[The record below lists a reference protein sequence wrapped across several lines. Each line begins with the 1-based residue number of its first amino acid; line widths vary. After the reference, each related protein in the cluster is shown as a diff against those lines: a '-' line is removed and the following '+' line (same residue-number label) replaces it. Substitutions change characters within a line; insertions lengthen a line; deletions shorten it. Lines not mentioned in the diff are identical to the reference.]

1 MSVQRASPTRPGRPL
16 LVPMEAKDK
25 AEVSSHPAFG
35 SDIISREAH
44 LSELEVAKAE
54 ARREAEQELAALR

>member
-1 MSVQRASPTRPGRPL
+1 
-16 LVPMEAKDK
+16 MESKDK
-25 AEVSSHPAFG
+25 AEVSSHPAFS